1 MFPGPQTTTTL
12 APVTLDLYRDIHK
25 AIRTELF
32 AVTTEAA
39 SLDPSVGIARAGLA
53 RHVRDTVVFLTD
65 HAEHEDGAIQP
76 TLERELP
83 DLAARVAEDH
93 EVLEARM
100 DELVEIAEEAAA
112 PDAPDA
118 AFRIHRVHLAVASF
132 TGAYLEHQDVEERVI
147 MPALEEAVGLE
158 AVVEIHQAILAAIP
172 PDEMAKSLALML
184 PAMNVE
190 GRTELLAGMRAG
202 APAEVFEGV
211 WSLAGSVLAPVD
223 LAAVASR
230 LGLEAAA

>member
-1 MFPGPQTTTTL
+1 
-12 APVTLDLYRDIHK
+12 
-25 AIRTELF
+25 
-32 AVTTEAA
+32 
-39 SLDPSVGIARAGLA
+39 
-53 RHVRDTVVFLTD
+53 
-65 HAEHEDGAIQP
+65 
-76 TLERELP
+76 
-83 DLAARVAEDH
+83 
-93 EVLEARM
+93 M

-112 PDAPDA
+112 LDAPDA